1 MNGYVSKYEMDSV
14 IHLYKGLIQCKLVQ
28 GLPYNVID
36 EEHFSISQ
44 TCQVTT
50 FTCKYGHRKGHAQQ
64 LMTMATDNTRTPNQT
79 ELQKCFH

>member
-1 MNGYVSKYEMDSV
+1 M

-28 GLPYNVID
+28 GLPHID
-36 EEHFSISQ
+36 EDHFSISQ

-50 FTCKYGHRKGHAQQ
+50 FTCKYGHRRGHAQQ

-79 ELQKCFH
+79 ELQECFH